1 MCRFP
6 GFRGYTR
13 IHTSINTQ
21 AQVVHLG
28 CVQYKHIHRG
38 GQEAPNPSWSAPHS
52 RPQACLG
59 YKPRRG
65 AKPKPRVFPGESLPD
80 PRKEE
85 ASERGPETPLNP
97 HLVHMR
103 GAPRAH
109 FLPLGVNSTGRGPSQ
124 SIPLMPSSGP
134 GPWLSLYISS
144 NTPSITT
151 EQGSFSPCCRFES
164 RGCQGV

>member
-1 MCRFP
+1 MCA
-6 GFRGYTR
+6 
-13 IHTSINTQ
+13 ILCVLHTP
-21 AQVVHLG
+21 
-28 CVQYKHIHRG
+28 RG

-59 YKPRRG
+59 YKLWQEISPSHVCS
-65 AKPKPRVFPGESLPD
+65 PENPCLTL
-80 PRKEE
+80 RKEE

-97 HLVHMR
+97 RLVHMR

-134 GPWLSLYISS
+134 GP
-144 NTPSITT
+144 
-151 EQGSFSPCCRFES
+151 
-164 RGCQGV
+164 